1 MTAAATSFAG
11 NPALALVV
19 APAPSQIFEVDC
31 ARSYQLTGLADFVC
45 QIRVLQAMNQPLLS
59 ESFVITAPLPVHG
72 FADPT
77 LLQRCARVHAEAG
90 SFELR

>member
-45 QIRVLQAMNQPLLS
+45 QIHVLQAMGQRVLN
-59 ESFVITAPLPVHG
+59 ESFVVTLPLPVHG
-72 FADPT
+72 FTDAT
-77 LLQRCARVHAEAG
+77 LLQRCARMHAEAG